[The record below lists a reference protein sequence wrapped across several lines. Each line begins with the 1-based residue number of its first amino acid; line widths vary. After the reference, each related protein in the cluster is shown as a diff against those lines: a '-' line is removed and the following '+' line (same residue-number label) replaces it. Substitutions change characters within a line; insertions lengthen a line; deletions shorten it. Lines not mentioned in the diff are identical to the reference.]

1 MFNFADSF
9 DYFLMTL
16 GFLGALV
23 MGAIIPGFAY
33 AWGVVINSFSVEG
46 SDMVE
51 ETKKGMLIFI
61 YLGIVAF
68 IA

>member
-46 SDMVE
+46 SDMV
-51 ETKKGMLIFI
+51 
-61 YLGIVAF
+61 
-68 IA
+68 